1 MKTDVKVIAGLLASI
16 IWADGEYDAAEKV
29 TLEEIVDALELDA
42 ATFNKAI
49 EAELEVVRNKS
60 EEDLNIYINEISE
73 KVADEEIG
81 IVYEAAIQ
89 LVVCDG
95 VMSLEEV
102 ELLHA
107 IAEALGISASMATVL
122 IADMVTT
129 EPELEVSFGE

>member
-1 MKTDVKVIAGLLASI
+1 M
-16 IWADGEYDAAEKV
+16 
-29 TLEEIVDALELDA
+29 ELDE
-42 ATFNKAI
+42 ATFNKVI

-107 IAEALGISASMATVL
+107 IAEALGISASMATML
-122 IADMVTT
+122 IADMVKT

>member
-60 EEDLNIYINEISE
+60 EEDLNIYISM
-73 KVADEEIG
+73 KS
-81 IVYEAAIQ
+81 Q
-89 LVVCDG
+89 KRWQMKRLVLF
-95 VMSLEEV
+95 MK
-102 ELLHA
+102 LLSNLWFA
-107 IAEALGISASMATVL
+107 MVL
-122 IADMVTT
+122 
-129 EPELEVSFGE
+129 